1 MKMLA
6 AACAVQALALIAP
19 AYAAGPHAEKPIEVK
34 VIVVANFEVGADTG
48 DKPGEFQLWAE
59 RENLSEAIP
68 YKGGLHPLMRNK
80 DGLYG
85 IVWGSTGRMFGS
97 ASEQLAAL
105 LLDPRF
111 DFSKTYW
118 LLTGISGGDPELA
131 PVGSAAW
138 ARWVING
145 DPMREFDDREIPA
158 NWPYGLFPIG
168 ASKPNELPNDPN
180 SFGAIT
186 DSDHLSMALPLNQ
199 GLAHW
204 AFNMTKSVKIPDS
217 AVLKKERQPWKGFPN
232 AQKPPVVLMGE
243 TLGALRYWHGAK
255 RTQWARDW
263 VKLWTDGK
271 GVFAMSN
278 MESQT
283 IAGALY
289 SMSKT
294 GIVDMDRVLV
304 LRTASNFTMPP
315 PGTPATKS
323 VGEEEAGQLGAYE
336 ANYVVGIPVVR
347 ELMKNWTKYR
357 DAIPSAPIPASPAPT
372 APAK

>member
-1 MKMLA
+1 MRWMKIWA
-6 AACAVQALALIAP
+6 AACAAHMLALISP
-19 AYAAGPHAEKPIEVK
+19 ALAETPAAEKPIEVK
-34 VIVVANFEVGADTG
+34 VIVVANFEPGADTG
-48 DKPGEFQLWAE
+48 DAPGEFQLWAE
-59 RENLSEAIP
+59 REQLTEAIP
-68 YKGGLHPLMRNK
+68 FKGGLHPLMRNK
-80 DGLYG
+80 EGLYG
-85 IVWGSTGRMFGS
+85 IVWGATGRMFGS
-97 ASEQLAAL
+97 ASEQLAAMV
-105 LLDPRF
+105 LDPRF

-158 NWPYGLFPIG
+158 DWPYGLFAIG

-186 DSDHLSMALPLNQ
+186 DPAHLSMALPLNQ
-199 GLAHW
+199 GLAYW
-204 AFNMTKSVKIPDS
+204 AYGMTKIVKIPDS
-217 AVLKKERQPWKGFPN
+217 AIMKKERKAWAGFPN

-243 TLGALRYWHGAK
+243 TLGALRYWHGEK

-263 VKLWTDGK
+263 VKLWTGGK

-283 IAGALY
+283 IAGGLY
-289 SMSKT
+289 SLSKA
-294 GIVDMDRVLV
+294 GLVDMDRVMV

-315 PGTPATKS
+315 PDVSATKS

-357 DAIPSAPIPASPAPT
+357 DAIPSAPIPAGPAQ
-372 APAK
+372 